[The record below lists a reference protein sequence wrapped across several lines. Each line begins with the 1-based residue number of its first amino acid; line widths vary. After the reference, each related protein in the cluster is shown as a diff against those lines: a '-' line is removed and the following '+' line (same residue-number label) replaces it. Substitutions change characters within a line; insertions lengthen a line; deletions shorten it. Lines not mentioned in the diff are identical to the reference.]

1 MSSENCQ
8 DIGRYHAYI
17 DMEHTAGN
25 WMIGYGVDYQ
35 HSADKS
41 RQTYFFPAQ
50 PGFDNALREDVASA
64 YAGTQT
70 SFEWGLSFNAS
81 VKAEYFH
88 NNYRHNWNVVPQFG
102 ATFYK
107 TPASIFQ
114 LNFTSNRVYPSFWE
128 LHGGTA
134 YINDYSTILGN
145 PALQP
150 YMNYTGQLSYIFRQK
165 YAATF
170 YVLYLDDYFVQ
181 LPYQSTNDL
190 HLVFQTQNMNFSR
203 TVGLQLHVPFNV
215 KTYGCDS
222 NRQRV
227 ARSAKIGPFPRH
239 QFRQ

>member
-102 ATFYK
+102 DHVLQDSCEHISTQLHIQ
-107 TPASIFQ
+107 PCLSI
-114 LNFTSNRVYPSFWE
+114 
-128 LHGGTA
+128 
-134 YINDYSTILGN
+134 ILG
-145 PALQP
+145 
-150 YMNYTGQLSYIFRQK
+150 
-165 YAATF
+165 AAWRHG
-170 YVLYLDDYFVQ
+170 LYQ
-181 LPYQSTNDL
+181 
-190 HLVFQTQNMNFSR
+190 
-203 TVGLQLHVPFNV
+203 
-215 KTYGCDS
+215 
-222 NRQRV
+222 
-227 ARSAKIGPFPRH
+227 
-239 QFRQ
+239 